1 MRKGL
6 VIWCMVVLPMMVVA
20 DERMC
25 ATGPCPNPVA
35 GCVYTLN
42 EGMKTRSFEV
52 WGNVRVVSNPYEA
65 DVWVY
70 VVKGG
75 GGADLVVSWVENP
88 HGCGQWHKV
97 EKNEDFSV
105 YFTDEERFASFTIR
119 YGDADKEYPAGV
131 LPY

>member
-1 MRKGL
+1 
-6 VIWCMVVLPMMVVA
+6 
-20 DERMC
+20 MC
-25 ATGPCPNPVA
+25 ATGPCPNPVSN
-35 GCVYTLN
+35 CEYTLN
-42 EGMKTRSFEV
+42 EGMVTRTFEV
-52 WGNVRVVSNPYEA
+52 WGDVRVTTNPYDA

-75 GGADLVVSWVENP
+75 GGADLVVSWVNDP

-97 EKNEDFSV
+97 DKGEDFSV

-119 YGDADKEYPAGV
+119 YGDAAKEYPAGV

>member
-1 MRKGL
+1 MRRVFAIL
-6 VIWCMVVLPMMVVA
+6 LCCLSFVSAWA

-25 ATGPCPNPVA
+25 GTGPCPNPVS
-35 GCVYTLN
+35 GCVYTLD
-42 EGMKTRSFEV
+42 EGMVTRTFEV
-52 WGNVRVVSNPYEA
+52 WGNVRVTTNPYDA

-75 GGADLVVSWVENP
+75 GGADLVVSWVDNP

-97 EKNEDFSV
+97 DKNEDFSV

-119 YGDADKEYPAGV
+119 YGDAAKEYPTGV

>member
-1 MRKGL
+1 ML
-6 VIWCMVVLPMMVVA
+6 FSLSFVFVWA

-25 ATGPCPNPVA
+25 ATGPCPNPVS
-35 GCVYTLN
+35 GCQYTIN
-42 EGMKTRSFEV
+42 EGMVTRTFEV
-52 WGNVRVVSNPYEA
+52 WGNVRVTTNPYDA

-75 GGADLVVSWVENP
+75 GGADLVVSWVDNP

-97 EKNEDFSV
+97 DKNEDFSV

-119 YGDADKEYPAGV
+119 YGDAAKEYPAGV